1 MYMFFIGLSLDDV
14 GIILADV
21 KDNES
26 LKEMAA
32 KSSVVINCVGPV
44 GLIFYV
50 WVWMFMENFV
60 TCKSDVK
67 FFNVFHS
74 VNVVS

>member
-50 WVWMFMENFV
+50 
-60 TCKSDVK
+60 
-67 FFNVFHS
+67 
-74 VNVVS
+74 